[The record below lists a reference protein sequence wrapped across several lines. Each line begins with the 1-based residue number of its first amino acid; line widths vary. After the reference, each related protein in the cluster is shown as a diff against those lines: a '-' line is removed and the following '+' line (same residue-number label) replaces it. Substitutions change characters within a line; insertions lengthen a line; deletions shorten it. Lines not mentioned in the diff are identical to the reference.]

1 MVNKSVAVVVEPA
14 LPIVALVVHRVA
26 EELAPCV
33 VLANCLTVAATG
45 NMFNVLNRVFVL
57 VTTQARPEVPNARQR
72 CWWIVAAFIQ
82 VRCGTSRLARTLVAR
97 WSRMRHIS
105 ALVVIRPEALVVR
118 EMVALGVDVAVTP
131 VVVSLTLSVVRP
143 EPTLWVVLTDRL
155 AVARRV
161 DVLDVR
167 NLVVFPLAY
176 LTIVHITRWSCGAG
190 CWHRGYGGWRHCG

>member
-1 MVNKSVAVVVEPA
+1 
-14 LPIVALVVHRVA
+14 
-26 EELAPCV
+26 
-33 VLANCLTVAATG
+33 
-45 NMFNVLNRVFVL
+45 
-57 VTTQARPEVPNARQR
+57 
-72 CWWIVAAFIQ
+72 
-82 VRCGTSRLARTLVAR
+82 
-97 WSRMRHIS
+97 MRHIS

-167 NLVVFPLAY
+167 NLVVFPLAD
-176 LTIVHITRWSCGAG
+176 LAIVHITRWHC
-190 CWHRGYGGWRHCG
+190 GYGGWRHCGRCNWRHRG